1 MITLILIIQTYTGAL
16 AYEYGPYPDV
26 VTCEKFAEK
35 HTEEIKEA
43 GPVLNVAVDCR
54 LINPEVQELA
64 EADNL

>member
-43 GPVLNVAVDCR
+43 NSVLKVAVDCR
-54 LINPEVQELA
+54 VLHPEIQDLA
-64 EADNL
+64 EAENL